1 MLQMDERVVVARAA
15 GGDAN
20 AFATL
25 VRAHQGRVRAFLL
38 RLSSGNHALAD
49 DLAQETFLEA
59 FRKLAQYRGEGSFGG
74 WLYRIA
80 YSRFLMDRR
89 TRKETTAEVDLEQ
102 SAASE
107 PGNMA
112 RLDLTRAM
120 ASLSAGERAALT
132 LCYALGHS
140 NEEAAEIL
148 SLPLGTV
155 KSHILR
161 GKEKLQNLLGAWR
174 SNEAQA

>member
-1 MLQMDERVVVARAA
+1 MEERALAARAA
-15 GGDAN
+15 LGDAA
-20 AFATL
+20 AFAAL
-25 VRAHQGRVRAFLL
+25 VRAHQSRVRAFLL

-80 YSRFLMDRR
+80 YTRFLMDRR
-89 TRKETTAEVDLEQ
+89 ARKEIPAEIDLEPG
-102 SAASE
+102 AARESDD
-107 PGNMA
+107 MA
-112 RLDLTRAM
+112 RLDLERAM
-120 ASLSAGERAALT
+120 ASLSPGERAALT

-140 NEEAAEIL
+140 NEEAADIL
-148 SLPLGTV
+148 KMPLGTV

-161 GKEKLQNLLGAWR
+161 GREKLQNLLGAWR
-174 SNEAQA
+174 SDEAQA